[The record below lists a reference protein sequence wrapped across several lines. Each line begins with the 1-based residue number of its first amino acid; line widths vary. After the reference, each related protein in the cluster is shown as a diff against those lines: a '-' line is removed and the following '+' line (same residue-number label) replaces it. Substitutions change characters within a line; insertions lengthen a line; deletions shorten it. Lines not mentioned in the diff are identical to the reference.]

1 MTLPLLMDLANYR
14 VSGAAPRLLRTK
26 AEWDEE
32 DGEIGGVEN
41 IQRQESALTPYIQ

>member
-1 MTLPLLMDLANYR
+1 MDLANYR

-32 DGEIGGVEN
+32 EEDGEIGGRKIFRIHCPPTLPTV
-41 IQRQESALTPYIQ
+41 SV

>member
-32 DGEIGGVEN
+32 DGEKGGWKIFSDKN
-41 IQRQESALTPYIQ
+41 PH